1 MNWMWADTETD
12 KDFLNY
18 GELAEVV
25 ALMLTDP
32 KLLPLSIGVSG
43 GWGTGKS
50 SFLRMVEARLPAGGK
65 DADGRQYIVIHYDAW
80 LYQGYDDAR
89 AALMDRIGER
99 LLAEAKERKDNQP
112 LIDKGLSLIRRTR
125 KLRAL
130 ALAGDV
136 ALTLGGIPTLG
147 FLTKGASALEN
158 MLDGAVDAK
167 DITEARD
174 AVKKAREELKGLVR
188 PEAQPSPPQEIE
200 EFREEFSDLLKELNA
215 VLVVFIDNLDR
226 CLPTQIIHTLEALRL
241 FLFMGNSA
249 FCVAADEDMV
259 RGAIRK
265 HFEGIEGNHVR
276 DYLDKLIQVPVR
288 VPRLG
293 VPEVT
298 SYLMLLFAEIAPE
311 IDVERLDRLRDG
323 MGNALR
329 EAWRGDLL
337 APVDAARLLSDSPSQ
352 TLIASFELAERMA
365 PLLVNSSAING
376 NPRIIKRL
384 LNTVRLRA
392 RLAEVRHLD
401 ADETMIAKLALFER
415 CMGERA
421 ALALYSDIQGA
432 EDGRSPRL
440 QEMEK
445 AGTDEGAFKTA
456 LPQDWT
462 GPEQERFLREWVG
475 LRPSLADVD
484 LRGVS
489 YLSRDT
495 VMLAGRRRGLSQVS
509 AEALKTLSA
518 VERLPSPTA
527 HRTALGIPTTERAEV
542 MEALLTAMR
551 RHKDW
556 KQQPAEI
563 NGALVLARLDP
574 ELDATLRSFLR
585 EAGGTKTPP
594 WINLL
599 LKADTAQ
606 AAR

>member
-1 MNWMWADTETD
+1 MWADTETD
-12 KDFLNY
+12 NDFLNY

-50 SFLRMVEARLPAGGK
+50 SFLRMVEAKLPADGRG
-65 DADGRQYIVIHYDAW
+65 ANGRQYIVIHYDAW

-99 LLAEAKERKDNQP
+99 LLEEAKKRKDDQP

-130 ALAGDV
+130 SLAGDV
-136 ALTLGGIPTLG
+136 ALTLSGVPTLG
-147 FLTKGASALEN
+147 FLAKGAGALEK
-158 MLDGAVDAK
+158 MLDGAVEAEHVA
-167 DITEARD
+167 EARD
-174 AVKKAREELKGLVR
+174 AAKKAKEELKALVR

-200 EFREEFSDLLKELNA
+200 EFRKEFSDLLEKLNA

-226 CLPTQIIHTLEALRL
+226 CLPTQVIHTLEALRL

-265 HFEGIEGNHVR
+265 HFEGIEGDHVR

-298 SYLMLLFAEIAPE
+298 SYLMLLFAEIAPG
-311 IDVERLDRLRDG
+311 IDEQRLRSLHDK
-323 MGNALR
+323 MGKALR
-329 EAWRGDLL
+329 EAWREDLL

-352 TLIASFELAERMA
+352 SLIASFELAERMA

-384 LNTVRLRA
+384 LNTVRIRA
-392 RLAEVRHLD
+392 RLAAVRHLD

-415 CMGERA
+415 CMGEKA

-432 EDGRSPRL
+432 EDGHSPRL
-440 QEMEK
+440 EKMEK
-445 AGTDEGAFKTA
+445 AGSDETAFRKA
-456 LPQDWT
+456 LPQDWV
-462 GPEQERFLREWVG
+462 GAEQERFLREWVG
-475 LRPSLADVD
+475 LRPSLAEVD

-495 VMLAGRRRGLSQVS
+495 VMLAGRRRGLSAVS
-509 AEALKTLSA
+509 AEALRALSA
-518 VERLPSPTA
+518 VDRLPSPSA
-527 HRTALGIPTTERAEV
+527 RRTALGIPTTERVEV

-556 KQQPAEI
+556 KQQPAEV
-563 NGALVLARLDP
+563 NGALVLAGLDP
-574 ELDATLRSFLR
+574 DLKSTLQDFLR
-585 EAGGTKTPP
+585 EAGGTKPPP
-594 WINLL
+594 WLGYI
-599 LKADTAQ
+599 LKSDAFQAD
-606 AAR
+606 R